1 MSALVTAPETVEE
14 TGLLSSEE
22 SRVRAPGP
30 YPRALKLSSGA
41 LFTALLIAVAVHAR
55 PFLSR
60 QARAAQPASGLVGL
74 QAEGWTC
81 QGSKVTL
88 ATSAGYITITL
99 CPMAAPT
106 TVQKIEQLVQ
116 AGTYNDAAFYRAE
129 PGFVIQGGFQFPGCT
144 QSSGETF
151 PLEYMLPN
159 KRGTVAM
166 ARTEDPQSGSGEF
179 FINLQDSP
187 NLDQAPGVDPSS
199 PEAAY
204 DAGFTVFGQVDEASL
219 QVAEQ
224 IAAMPTTAEGTLH
237 MLNTPVAFGSATVAA
252 AA

>member
-1 MSALVTAPETVEE
+1 MPAPATAPETVEE

-22 SRVRAPGP
+22 GRQHAPSP
-30 YPRALKLSSGA
+30 HPRALKLAAGA
-41 LFTALLIAVAVHAR
+41 LCAMLLIAVVAH
-55 PFLSR
+55 PSWGR
-60 QARAAQPASGLVGL
+60 QAKVAQLASGAVGL
-74 QAEGWTC
+74 QEEEWTC
-81 QGSKVTL
+81 QGNKVTL
-88 ATSAGYITITL
+88 ATSAGTITITL
-99 CPMAAPT
+99 CPMAAPAT
-106 TVQKIEQLVQ
+106 TQKIEQLVQ
-116 AGTYNDAAFYRAE
+116 AGTYDGAAFYRAE

-144 QSSGETF
+144 LSSGESF
-151 PLEYMLPN
+151 PLEYRLAN

-187 NLDQAPGVDPSS
+187 NLDQTPGVDPSS

-224 IAAMPTTAEGTLH
+224 IANMPTTADGTMH
-237 MLNTPVAFGSATVAA
+237 MLNAPVPFGSATVEAA
-252 AA
+252 A